1 MTNLI
6 PAITFA
12 MAVAVGWVP
21 RNPAWCISLSFYIY
35 NSIPVLSIEW
45 LDAPI
50 MAKYHTNRFMVTDLQ
65 WVDNWEGPLTNT
77 RHVNLVL

>member
-21 RNPAWCISLSFYIY
+21 RNPAWCI
-35 NSIPVLSIEW
+35 
-45 LDAPI
+45 
-50 MAKYHTNRFMVTDLQ
+50 
-65 WVDNWEGPLTNT
+65 
-77 RHVNLVL
+77 